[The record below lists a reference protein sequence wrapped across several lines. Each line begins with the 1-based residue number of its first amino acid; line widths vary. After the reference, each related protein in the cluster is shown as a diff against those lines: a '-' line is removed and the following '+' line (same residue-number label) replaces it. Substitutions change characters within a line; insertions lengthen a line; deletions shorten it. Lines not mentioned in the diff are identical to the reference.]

1 MIQNVSTRFKVFSDI
16 MSLVNFTSL
25 QFSQCFSQPRTQGII
40 SARGWRGS
48 RDNTLGTRL
57 CFSYKFAV
65 FHNCQKHLNDKTH
78 SHRNSFHLNPF
89 SQAVASEIV
98 IDQLQITNCKKIS
111 FRTMVQDIVKYRQ
124 LL

>member
-1 MIQNVSTRFKVFSDI
+1 MSQHVNAYFFNFQSVFGHHVARKFYVVTVFPVF
-16 MSLVNFTSL
+16 LPTSYPGYYL
-25 QFSQCFSQPRTQGII
+25 RSWV
-40 SARGWRGS
+40 A
-48 RDNTLGTRL
+48 L
-57 CFSYKFAV
+57 Y
-65 FHNCQKHLNDKTH
+65 HLNDKTH